1 MNVESHEIGLSIEP
15 LEIAQD
21 ETSVNSSVSYISL
34 TDKSMIYQA
43 PTSQGPTEH
52 QIRLDSITLPI
63 LTPSDS
69 DHFPA
74 LL

>member
-21 ETSVNSSVSYISL
+21 VTSMNTTISYIFL
-34 TDKSMIYQA
+34 TDRSVIYQA
-43 PTSQGPTEH
+43 PTTQGPTKH
-52 QIRLDSITLPI
+52 QIHLDSITLPI

-69 DHFPA
+69 D
-74 LL
+74 